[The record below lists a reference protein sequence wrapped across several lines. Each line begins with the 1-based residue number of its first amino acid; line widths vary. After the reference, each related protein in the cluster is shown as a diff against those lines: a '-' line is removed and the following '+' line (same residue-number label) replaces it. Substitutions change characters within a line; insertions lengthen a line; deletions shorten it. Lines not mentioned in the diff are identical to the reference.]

1 MNETKRVTFAAGSGH
16 LNRSAHLRDIAEDL
30 LRHRRA
36 AVLPLYQGRVLIDT
50 EQEHPVLGWVPPAD
64 QHLKQTGEPPIFLG
78 LSNET
83 PCFAADFAAMT
94 EEEAQAQFCEGAAFT
109 DLRGVAAQLGP
120 ASASIAATAKA
131 MTAWHLNHAFCS
143 RCGGLTEP
151 ENGGWKRVCPACGAE
166 HFPRTDPVV
175 IMLIL
180 NDDNVLVGRQSTFPQ
195 GIYSLLAGFM
205 EPGETVED
213 AVRRETLEETGV
225 EVGEVGYLGS
235 QPWPF
240 TSNLMLG
247 CVGIAES
254 THIKV
259 DPAELEDAQWI
270 SRAKMDVILQGKH
283 PRIAPPRQ
291 DAIARAILADWV
303 AGGVRMP

>member
-1 MNETKRVTFAAGSGH
+1 MTETRRVTFAAGSGH

-36 AVLPLYQGRVLIDT
+36 ALLPLHQGRVLIDV
-50 EQEHPVLGWVPPAD
+50 EADDVGLGWVPPRAEHID
-64 QHLKQTGEPPIFLG
+64 WTGEAPIFLG

-83 PCFAADFAAMT
+83 PCFAADFAALDDD
-94 EEEAQAQFCEGAAFT
+94 EADAHFCEGARFM
-109 DLRGVAAQLGP
+109 DLRAVASRLGP

-131 MTAWHLNHAFCS
+131 MTAWHLSHAFCA
-143 RCGGLTEP
+143 RCGSPTDP
-151 ENGGWKRVCPACGAE
+151 EAGGWRRTCSNCGAQ

-180 NDDNVLVGRQSTFPQ
+180 SDDAVLVGRQRQFPD

-213 AVRRETLEETGV
+213 AVRREVLEEAGV
-225 EVGEVGYLGS
+225 EVGAVGYLGS
-235 QPWPF
+235 QPWPYV
-240 TSNLMLG
+240 SNIMLG
-247 CVGIAES
+247 CVGIAE
-254 THIKV
+254 TTEIRV
-259 DPAELEDAQWI
+259 DPDELEDAQWI

-283 PRIAPPRQ
+283 PRINPPRD
-291 DAIARAILADWV
+291 DAIARAILSDWV
-303 AGGVRMP
+303 NGEVKVP